1 MGSLP
6 GFYLKAGVYTVSFL
20 VCYYALNALNF
31 GQFLKPGHVGEAR
44 VLYFLIVMALAFLTA
59 QFILGFIYQA

>member
-31 GQFLKPGHVGEAR
+31 EQFLKPGHEVRQYGTDHLHPRA
-44 VLYFLIVMALAFLTA
+44 Y
-59 QFILGFIYQA
+59 